1 MIGTTRFGIIVGS
14 SYMDEDGGVAFVEEL
29 KSSVHCRRSSCALDI
44 SFYQDG

>member
-1 MIGTTRFGIIVGS
+1 MIGTTRFGRIVGS
-14 SYMDEDGGVAFVEEL
+14 SHVDEDGGVAFVEEL